1 MTYKRIDRREPYI
14 YSSPAPLTRT
24 QQKTTLSNCITTTK
38 FPPLL
43 PPTDHA
49 RQPSPSTLSA
59 PPPKHKH
66 STPHPHPP
74 PSLQTPNNKPF
85 TNPLPS
91 PILHRLTPTLFRF
104 FRPPSRLAIGCSYIY
119 YIYLTES
126 YQPSI
131 IIINIIAEAAAAAA
145 AAAAAFGS
153 SYWWD
158 TRTYRA
164 PIFFLFFFFLLSGE
178 RRRRR

>member
-1 MTYKRIDRREPYI
+1 MYLNI
-14 YSSPAPLTRT
+14 YSTPLTRT
-24 QQKTTLSNCITTTK
+24 QQKTTLSNLYDKETHHSS
-38 FPPLL
+38 
-43 PPTDHA
+43 PPTNHA
-49 RQPSPSTLSA
+49 RQAPPSTLSA

-66 STPHPHPP
+66 STSHPHPP

-104 FRPPSRLAIGCSYIY
+104 VRPPRRLAIGCSYIY

-131 IIINIIAEAAAAAA
+131 IIIIIIIAGAEAAAAV
-145 AAAAAFGS
+145 GS

-164 PIFFLFFFFLLSGE
+164 PIFFSFFLFFGE
-178 RRRRR
+178 RRRRK